1 VPNPPKF
8 TLPQRI
14 QREYAA
20 GIRQITGRVLTPQRK
35 DQTLQQWL
43 EELAAR
49 SKAQD
54 IQDASATLASRMCQ
68 WSNAANMKTWRTA
81 AAKSTNAR
89 KLYTLLQK
97 ELTGTATGARIATI
111 IRENAAYISSL
122 PLEAAQT
129 LVDEVSKAQQN
140 GARPGTV
147 QKMLR
152 TRFPELL
159 RSRVQLISRT
169 ETSKAG
175 AALTRARAEDLG
187 IDCYIWR
194 TSKDARVRSSHA
206 HMDGVVI
213 FWNDAPSPEALVSIA
228 SSLGHYHAGDA
239 TNDRCYS
246 EPCLHIDDIA
256 FPAKVYYGGTIHMMN
271 KHQFKE
277 RFANSQLLAA

>member
-1 VPNPPKF
+1 MPPHKF

-54 IQDASATLASRMCQ
+54 IQDASNTLAQRMVSWCHA
-68 WSNAANMKTWRTA
+68 SNMKTWRAA

-97 ELTGTATGARIATI
+97 ELTGTATGVRIATI

-129 LVDEVSKAQQN
+129 LVDEVTKAQQA

-147 QKMLR
+147 TKMMR

-159 RSRVQLISRT
+159 RSRVALISRT
-169 ETSKAG
+169 ETAKASL
-175 AALTRARAEDLG
+175 ALTQARCADIGVNFAE
-187 IDCYIWR
+187 WM
-194 TSKDARVRSSHA
+194 TSEDARVRPSHKA
-206 HMDGVVI
+206 MDKII
-213 FWNDAPSPEALVSIA
+213 FALDDLPDPEVLHGEQSH
-228 SSLGHYHAGDA
+228 GHYGPGGIF
-239 TNDRCYS
+239 NCRCTIA
-246 EPCLHIDDIA
+246 PLLDIDDVTW
-256 FPAKVYYGGTIHMMN
+256 PRKVHRHGTLQQMN
-271 KHQFKE
+271 KQQFITA
-277 RFANSQLLAA
+277 FNLQSAA